1 MAISTVTEFAREL
14 KIPAKVLVEQLRS
27 AGISVENENSTVSD
41 ADKAKLLENLHTE
54 RTQNTKPR
62 KITIMRRE
70 TSTIRQHDGQG
81 GAHTIEVEVRRR
93 RVFVKNTQ
101 AATDRAAQMKAARE
115 EMEARAREQLAAKA
129 AAEAATAKKVETPAA
144 APKMATPAPEAKP
157 TAATEVKTEVA
168 PKAEVKEAS
177 TGSAEVKK
185 EVLSKVSETPATSEK
200 AEVKAEQKKET
211 AEEKPA
217 SAKPQEVKPAV
228 EKKTTEPKKEE
239 KAPAASNPK
248 AEAKPEAKSQQKKAP
263 MQQQN
268 KPRKGENQQKAAKP
282 VNATN
287 ARAQQPKQPQKPE
300 VSAEE
305 RARLEAERNAAR
317 RKAQEEAE
325 AIRQMLARPKVVLKA
340 KATPAAKGAPAAAP
354 ATKKEEKKSEHRKG
368 SSQNNTA
375 EKNEGNGGKKGG
387 FKGRGRNDRSMND
400 NGWGEDSRSH
410 RAMKTRGAIDDGSEE
425 ETSWRSRSRKPKR
438 DRNAAV
444 AATPAEPIVREVSV
458 PETISVA
465 DLARKM
471 AVKATEVI
479 KTLMKMGQMV
489 TINQMLDQ
497 DTAMIIVEE
506 MGHKAVQ
513 AKIDDPEALLGE
525 LAGASQNYPATPRP
539 PVVTI
544 MGHVD
549 HGKTSLLD
557 YIRRA
562 KVAAGEAGGI
572 TQHIGAYHVKTPRG
586 IVTFLD
592 TPGHEAFTAMRA
604 RGAQATDIVILVVA
618 ADDGVMPQTKEA
630 IAHAKAAK
638 VPLVVAINKIDKP
651 EANPERVRN
660 ELVQNGVMPEE
671 YGGDVPFIPVSAK
684 TGQGVDEL
692 LENLLLQAEM
702 LELKAPAEGPAK
714 GLVVE
719 SRLDKGRGPVASVLV
734 QAGLLKKGDIVLVG
748 QAYGRVRAMNNE
760 LGKSVPEA
768 GPSIPVEILGLSD
781 VPQAGDVLLT
791 VPDEKKAREVALFRQ
806 SRNRDVRLAQQQS
819 ARLDNAFN
827 QNGDVKTLSVVIKA
841 DVQGSQEAISAA
853 LQKLSTDEVR
863 VQVVYS
869 AVGGIS
875 ETDVN
880 LAAASRAIIIGFN
893 VRADAM
899 AKKTAET
906 NAIEIRY
913 YNIIYDAI
921 DDVKAAMSGMLAPE
935 RKETGIGL
943 LEIRQTIHIPKVG
956 LIAGCRVME
965 GVVRRGANV
974 RLIRDN
980 VVVWT
985 GELASLKHFKDDVR
999 EVQAGNECGLSLKGH
1014 DDIKEGDQLEIFEVT
1029 EIARTL

>member
-1 MAISTVTEFAREL
+1 MANSTVTDFAREL
-14 KIPAKVLVEQLRS
+14 HIPAKVLVEQLRS
-27 AGISVENENSTVSD
+27 AGIPVQSETSAVSD
-41 ADKAKLLENLHTE
+41 ADKAKLLEKLHTE
-54 RTQNTKPR
+54 RTQNAKPR

-70 TSTIRQHDGQG
+70 TTTIRQNDGQG

-93 RVFVKNTQ
+93 RIFVKNTQ
-101 AATDRAAQMKAARE
+101 AAQAARAELEAKAKAQVQAALDQKKAAQEKSSV
-115 EMEARAREQLAAKA
+115 K
-129 AAEAATAKKVETPAA
+129 TVTP
-144 APKMATPAPEAKP
+144 PPAPAPVAVKP
-157 TAATEVKTEVA
+157 V
-168 PKAEVKEAS
+168 
-177 TGSAEVKK
+177 
-185 EVLSKVSETPATSEK
+185 TP
-200 AEVKAEQKKET
+200 VKAPQE
-211 AEEKPA
+211 
-217 SAKPQEVKPAV
+217 KPQEVKA
-228 EKKTTEPKKEE
+228 EPKVKAAPV
-239 KAPAASNPK
+239 APAAPEAPK
-248 AEAKPEAKSQQKKAP
+248 AASEVVKPAQSQKVEPVAPVKKPETAASAQAPQGKVGIADKPLVKEASKAP
-263 MQQQN
+263 V
-268 KPRKGENQQKAAKP
+268 KP
-282 VNATN
+282 VKETKGSVPKAIKPTAPSAQKVKEDAERDA
-287 ARAQQPKQPQKPE
+287 ARLKAQQ
-300 VSAEE
+300 
-305 RARLEAERNAAR
+305 
-317 RKAQEEAE
+317 EAE

-340 KATPAAKGAPAAAP
+340 KPTPVAKPVV
-354 ATKKEEKKSEHRKG
+354 KEEKKPDRRKSADAPKSE
-368 SSQNNTA
+368 A
-375 EKNEGNGGKKGG
+375 PKKGG
-387 FKGRGRNDRSMND
+387 FKNHGRSERSGENA
-400 NGWGEDSRSH
+400 WGEDSRTH
-410 RAMKTRGAIDDGSEE
+410 RALKTRGAIDGGSDED
-425 ETSWRSRSRKPKR
+425 TSWRSRSKKPKR
-438 DRNAAV
+438 DRSNATPAGQ
-444 AATPAEPIVREVSV
+444 APAEPIVREVSV

-497 DTAMIIVEE
+497 DTAMIVVEE

-513 AKIDDPEALLGE
+513 AKADDPEALLGE
-525 LAGASQNYPATPRP
+525 LSETTTTYPEKPRP

-638 VPLVVAINKIDKP
+638 VPLVVAINKMDKP

-671 YGGDVPFIPVSAK
+671 FGGDVPFIPVSAK
-684 TGQGVDEL
+684 TGLGVDEL
-692 LENLLLQAEM
+692 LENVLLQAEM

-714 GLVVE
+714 GLVIE

-734 QAGLLKKGDIVLVG
+734 QSGLLKKGDIVLVG
-748 QAYGRVRAMNNE
+748 QVYGRVRAMNNE
-760 LGKSVPEA
+760 MSKAVQQA

-806 SRNRDVRLAQQQS
+806 SRNRDVRLAKQQS
-819 ARLDNAFN
+819 ARLDSAFN
-827 QNGDVKTLSVVIKA
+827 QNGDVKTLSVIIKA

-880 LAAASRAIIIGFN
+880 LAAASHAIIIGFN

-899 AKKTAET
+899 AKKMAET
-906 NAIEIRY
+906 DGIEIRY

-943 LEIRQTIHIPKVG
+943 LEIRQTIHVPKVG
-956 LIAGCRVME
+956 LIAGCRVLE
-965 GVVRRGANV
+965 GVVRRNASARQLRN
-974 RLIRDN
+974 N
-980 VVVWT
+980 VVIWT

-1014 DDIKEGDQLEIFEVT
+1014 DDIQVGDQLEIFEVT
-1029 EIARTL
+1029 EVARTL

>member
-1 MAISTVTEFAREL
+1 MANSTVTDFAREL
-14 KIPAKVLVEQLRS
+14 HIPAKVLVEQLRS
-27 AGISVENENSTVSD
+27 AGIPVQSEMSAVSD
-41 ADKAKLLENLHTE
+41 ADKAKLLEKLHTE
-54 RTQNTKPR
+54 RTQNAKPR

-70 TSTIRQHDGQG
+70 TTTIRQNDGQG

-93 RVFVKNTQ
+93 RIFVKNTQ
-101 AATDRAAQMKAARE
+101 AAQAARAELEAKAKAQVQAALDQKKAAQEKSSV
-115 EMEARAREQLAAKA
+115 K
-129 AAEAATAKKVETPAA
+129 TVTP
-144 APKMATPAPEAKP
+144 PPAPAPVAVKP
-157 TAATEVKTEVA
+157 V
-168 PKAEVKEAS
+168 
-177 TGSAEVKK
+177 
-185 EVLSKVSETPATSEK
+185 TP
-200 AEVKAEQKKET
+200 VKAPQE
-211 AEEKPA
+211 
-217 SAKPQEVKPAV
+217 KPQEVKA
-228 EKKTTEPKKEE
+228 EPKVKAAPV
-239 KAPAASNPK
+239 APAAPEAPK
-248 AEAKPEAKSQQKKAP
+248 AASEVVKPAQSQKVEPVAPVKKPETAASAQAPQGKVGIADKPLVKEASKAP
-263 MQQQN
+263 V
-268 KPRKGENQQKAAKP
+268 KP
-282 VNATN
+282 VKETKGSVPKAIKPTAPSAQKVKEDAERDA
-287 ARAQQPKQPQKPE
+287 ARLKAQQ
-300 VSAEE
+300 
-305 RARLEAERNAAR
+305 
-317 RKAQEEAE
+317 EAE

-340 KATPAAKGAPAAAP
+340 KPTPVAKPVV
-354 ATKKEEKKSEHRKG
+354 KEEKKPDRRKSADAPKSE
-368 SSQNNTA
+368 A
-375 EKNEGNGGKKGG
+375 PKKGG
-387 FKGRGRNDRSMND
+387 FKNHGRSERSGENA
-400 NGWGEDSRSH
+400 WGEDSRTH
-410 RAMKTRGAIDDGSEE
+410 RALKTRGAIDGGSDED
-425 ETSWRSRSRKPKR
+425 TSWRSRSKKPKR
-438 DRNAAV
+438 DRSNATPAGQ
-444 AATPAEPIVREVSV
+444 APAEPIVREVSV

-497 DTAMIIVEE
+497 DTAMIVVEE

-513 AKIDDPEALLGE
+513 AKADDPEALLGE
-525 LAGASQNYPATPRP
+525 LSETTTTYPEKPRP

-638 VPLVVAINKIDKP
+638 VPLVVAINKMDKP

-671 YGGDVPFIPVSAK
+671 FGGDVPFIPVSAK
-684 TGQGVDEL
+684 TGLGVDEL
-692 LENLLLQAEM
+692 LENVLLQAEM

-714 GLVVE
+714 GLVIE

-734 QAGLLKKGDIVLVG
+734 QSGLLKKGDIVLVG
-748 QAYGRVRAMNNE
+748 QVYGRVRAMNNE
-760 LGKSVPEA
+760 MSKAVQQA

-806 SRNRDVRLAQQQS
+806 SRNRDVRLAKQQS
-819 ARLDNAFN
+819 ARLDSAFN
-827 QNGDVKTLSVVIKA
+827 QNGDVKTLSVIIKA

-880 LAAASRAIIIGFN
+880 LAAASHAIIIGFN

-906 NAIEIRY
+906 DGIEIRY

-943 LEIRQTIHIPKVG
+943 LEIRQTIHVPKVG
-956 LIAGCRVME
+956 LIAGCRVLE
-965 GVVRRGANV
+965 GVVRRNASARQLRN
-974 RLIRDN
+974 N
-980 VVVWT
+980 VVIWT

-1014 DDIKEGDQLEIFEVT
+1014 DDIQVGDQLEIFEVT
-1029 EIARTL
+1029 EVARTL

>member
-1 MAISTVTEFAREL
+1 MANSTVTDFAREL
-14 KIPAKVLVEQLRS
+14 HIPAKVLVEQLRS
-27 AGISVENENSTVSD
+27 AGIPVQSETSAVSD
-41 ADKAKLLENLHTE
+41 ADKAKLLEKLHTE
-54 RTQNTKPR
+54 RTQNAKPR

-70 TSTIRQHDGQG
+70 TTTIRQNDGQG

-93 RVFVKNTQ
+93 RIFVKNTQ
-101 AATDRAAQMKAARE
+101 AAQAARAELEAKAKAQVQAALDQKKAAQEKSSV
-115 EMEARAREQLAAKA
+115 K
-129 AAEAATAKKVETPAA
+129 TVTP
-144 APKMATPAPEAKP
+144 PPAPAPVAVKP
-157 TAATEVKTEVA
+157 V
-168 PKAEVKEAS
+168 
-177 TGSAEVKK
+177 
-185 EVLSKVSETPATSEK
+185 TP
-200 AEVKAEQKKET
+200 VKAPQE
-211 AEEKPA
+211 
-217 SAKPQEVKPAV
+217 KPQEVKA
-228 EKKTTEPKKEE
+228 EPKVKAAPV
-239 KAPAASNPK
+239 APAAPEAPK
-248 AEAKPEAKSQQKKAP
+248 AASEVVKPAQSQKVEPVAPVKKPETAASAQAPQGKVGIADKPLVKEASKAP
-263 MQQQN
+263 V
-268 KPRKGENQQKAAKP
+268 KP
-282 VNATN
+282 VKETKGSVPKAIKPTAPSAQKVKEDAERDA
-287 ARAQQPKQPQKPE
+287 ARLKAQQ
-300 VSAEE
+300 
-305 RARLEAERNAAR
+305 
-317 RKAQEEAE
+317 EAE

-340 KATPAAKGAPAAAP
+340 KPTPVAKPVV
-354 ATKKEEKKSEHRKG
+354 KEEKKPDRRKSADAPKSE
-368 SSQNNTA
+368 A
-375 EKNEGNGGKKGG
+375 PKKGG
-387 FKGRGRNDRSMND
+387 FKNHGRSERSGENA
-400 NGWGEDSRSH
+400 WGEDSRTH
-410 RAMKTRGAIDDGSEE
+410 RALKTRGAIDGGSDED
-425 ETSWRSRSRKPKR
+425 TSWRSRSKKPKR
-438 DRNAAV
+438 DRSNATPAGQ
-444 AATPAEPIVREVSV
+444 APAEPIVREVSV

-497 DTAMIIVEE
+497 DTAMIVVEE

-513 AKIDDPEALLGE
+513 AKADDPEALLGE
-525 LAGASQNYPATPRP
+525 LSETTTTYPEKPRP

-638 VPLVVAINKIDKP
+638 VPLVVAINKMDKP

-671 YGGDVPFIPVSAK
+671 FGGDVPFIPVSAK
-684 TGQGVDEL
+684 TGLGVDEL
-692 LENLLLQAEM
+692 LENVLLQAEM

-714 GLVVE
+714 GLVIE

-734 QAGLLKKGDIVLVG
+734 QSGLLKKGDIVLVG
-748 QAYGRVRAMNNE
+748 QVYGRVRAMNNE
-760 LGKSVPEA
+760 MSKAVQQA

-806 SRNRDVRLAQQQS
+806 SRNRDVRLTKQQS
-819 ARLDNAFN
+819 ARLDSAFN
-827 QNGDVKTLSVVIKA
+827 QNGDVKTLSVIIKA

-880 LAAASRAIIIGFN
+880 LAAASHAMIIGFN

-906 NAIEIRY
+906 DGIEIRY

-943 LEIRQTIHIPKVG
+943 LEIRQTIHVPKVG
-956 LIAGCRVME
+956 LIAGCRVLE
-965 GVVRRGANV
+965 GVVRRNASARQLRN
-974 RLIRDN
+974 N
-980 VVVWT
+980 VVIWT

-1014 DDIKEGDQLEIFEVT
+1014 DDIQVGDQLEIFEVT
-1029 EIARTL
+1029 EVARTL

>member
-1 MAISTVTEFAREL
+1 MANSTVTDFAREL
-14 KIPAKVLVEQLRS
+14 HIPAKVLVEQLRS
-27 AGISVENENSTVSD
+27 AGIPVQSETSAVSD
-41 ADKAKLLENLHTE
+41 ADKAKLLEKLHTE
-54 RTQNTKPR
+54 RTQNAKPR

-70 TSTIRQHDGQG
+70 TTTIRQNDGQG

-93 RVFVKNTQ
+93 RIFVKNTQ
-101 AATDRAAQMKAARE
+101 AAQAARAELEAKAKAQVQAALDQKKAAQEKSSV
-115 EMEARAREQLAAKA
+115 K
-129 AAEAATAKKVETPAA
+129 TVTP
-144 APKMATPAPEAKP
+144 PPAPAPVAVKP
-157 TAATEVKTEVA
+157 V
-168 PKAEVKEAS
+168 
-177 TGSAEVKK
+177 
-185 EVLSKVSETPATSEK
+185 TP
-200 AEVKAEQKKET
+200 VKAPQE
-211 AEEKPA
+211 
-217 SAKPQEVKPAV
+217 KPQEVKA
-228 EKKTTEPKKEE
+228 EPKVKAAPV
-239 KAPAASNPK
+239 APAAPEAPK
-248 AEAKPEAKSQQKKAP
+248 AASEVVKPAQSQKVEPVAPVKKLETAASAQAPQGKVGIADKPLVKEASKAP
-263 MQQQN
+263 V
-268 KPRKGENQQKAAKP
+268 KP
-282 VNATN
+282 VKETKGSVPKAIKPTAPSAQKVKEDAERDA
-287 ARAQQPKQPQKPE
+287 ARLKAQQ
-300 VSAEE
+300 
-305 RARLEAERNAAR
+305 
-317 RKAQEEAE
+317 EAE

-340 KATPAAKGAPAAAP
+340 KPTPVAKPVV
-354 ATKKEEKKSEHRKG
+354 KEEKKPDRRKSADAPKSE
-368 SSQNNTA
+368 A
-375 EKNEGNGGKKGG
+375 PKKGG
-387 FKGRGRNDRSMND
+387 FKNHGRSERSGENA
-400 NGWGEDSRSH
+400 WGEDSRTH
-410 RAMKTRGAIDDGSEE
+410 RALKTRGAIDGGSDED
-425 ETSWRSRSRKPKR
+425 TSWRSRSKKPKR
-438 DRNAAV
+438 DRSNATPAGQ
-444 AATPAEPIVREVSV
+444 APAEPIVREVSV

-471 AVKATEVI
+471 SVMSTDVI
-479 KTLMKMGQMV
+479 KTLMKMFQMV

-497 DTAMIIVEE
+497 DTAMIVVEE

-513 AKIDDPEALLGE
+513 AKADDPEALLGE
-525 LAGASQNYPATPRP
+525 LSETTTTYPEKPRP

-638 VPLVVAINKIDKP
+638 VPLVVAINKMDKP

-671 YGGDVPFIPVSAK
+671 FGGDVPFIPVSAK
-684 TGQGVDEL
+684 TGLGVDEL
-692 LENLLLQAEM
+692 LENVLLQAEM

-714 GLVVE
+714 GLVIE

-734 QAGLLKKGDIVLVG
+734 QSGLLKKGDIVLVG
-748 QAYGRVRAMNNE
+748 QVYGRVRAMNNE
-760 LGKSVPEA
+760 MSKAVQQA

-806 SRNRDVRLAQQQS
+806 SRNRDVRLAKQQS
-819 ARLDNAFN
+819 ARLDSAFN
-827 QNGDVKTLSVVIKA
+827 QNGDVKTLSVIIKA

-880 LAAASRAIIIGFN
+880 LAAASHAIIIGFN

-906 NAIEIRY
+906 DGIEIRY

-943 LEIRQTIHIPKVG
+943 LEIRQTIHVPKVG
-956 LIAGCRVME
+956 LIAGCRVLE
-965 GVVRRGANV
+965 GVVRRNASARQLRN
-974 RLIRDN
+974 N
-980 VVVWT
+980 VVIWT

-1014 DDIKEGDQLEIFEVT
+1014 DDIQVGDQLEIFEVT
-1029 EIARTL
+1029 EVARTL

>member
-1 MAISTVTEFAREL
+1 MANSTVTDFAREL
-14 KIPAKVLVEQLRS
+14 HIPAKVLVEQLRS
-27 AGISVENENSTVSD
+27 AGIPVQSETSAVSD
-41 ADKAKLLENLHTE
+41 ADKAKLLEKLHTE
-54 RTQNTKPR
+54 RTQNAKPR

-70 TSTIRQHDGQG
+70 TTTIRQNDGQG

-93 RVFVKNTQ
+93 RIFVKNTQ
-101 AATDRAAQMKAARE
+101 AAQAARAELEAKAKAQVQAALDQKKAAQEKSSV
-115 EMEARAREQLAAKA
+115 K
-129 AAEAATAKKVETPAA
+129 TVTP
-144 APKMATPAPEAKP
+144 TPAPAPVAVKP
-157 TAATEVKTEVA
+157 V
-168 PKAEVKEAS
+168 
-177 TGSAEVKK
+177 
-185 EVLSKVSETPATSEK
+185 TP
-200 AEVKAEQKKET
+200 VKAPQE
-211 AEEKPA
+211 
-217 SAKPQEVKPAV
+217 KPQEVKA
-228 EKKTTEPKKEE
+228 EPKVKAAPV
-239 KAPAASNPK
+239 APAAPEAPK
-248 AEAKPEAKSQQKKAP
+248 TAPEVVKPAQSQKVELVAPVKKPETAASAQAPQGKVGIADKPLVKEASKAPVKPVKETKSPAPKTAKPTAPSAQKVKEDAE
-263 MQQQN
+263 
-268 KPRKGENQQKAAKP
+268 RDAARLK
-282 VNATN
+282 
-287 ARAQQPKQPQKPE
+287 AQQ
-300 VSAEE
+300 
-305 RARLEAERNAAR
+305 
-317 RKAQEEAE
+317 EAE

-340 KATPAAKGAPAAAP
+340 KPTPVAKPVV
-354 ATKKEEKKSEHRKG
+354 KEEKKPDRRKSADAPKSE
-368 SSQNNTA
+368 A
-375 EKNEGNGGKKGG
+375 PKKGG
-387 FKGRGRNDRSMND
+387 FKNHGRSERSGENA
-400 NGWGEDSRSH
+400 WGEDSRTH
-410 RAMKTRGAIDDGSEE
+410 RALKTRGAIDGGSDED
-425 ETSWRSRSRKPKR
+425 TSWRSRSKKPKR
-438 DRNAAV
+438 DRSNATPAGQ
-444 AATPAEPIVREVSV
+444 APAEPIVREVSV

-465 DLARKM
+465 DLARRM

-497 DTAMIIVEE
+497 DTAMIVVEE

-513 AKIDDPEALLGE
+513 AKADDPEALLGE
-525 LAGASQNYPATPRP
+525 LSETTTTYPEKPRP

-638 VPLVVAINKIDKP
+638 VPLVVAINKMDKP

-671 YGGDVPFIPVSAK
+671 FGGDVPFIPVSAK
-684 TGQGVDEL
+684 TGLGVDEL
-692 LENLLLQAEM
+692 LENVLLQAEM

-714 GLVVE
+714 GLVIE

-734 QAGLLKKGDIVLVG
+734 QSGLLKKGDIVLVG
-748 QAYGRVRAMNNE
+748 QVYGRVRAMNNE
-760 LGKSVPEA
+760 MSKAVQQA

-806 SRNRDVRLAQQQS
+806 SRNRDVRLAKQQS
-819 ARLDNAFN
+819 ARLDSAFN
-827 QNGDVKTLSVVIKA
+827 QNGDVKTLSVIIKA

-880 LAAASRAIIIGFN
+880 LAAASHAIIIGFN

-906 NAIEIRY
+906 DGIEIRY

-943 LEIRQTIHIPKVG
+943 LEIRQTIHVPKVG
-956 LIAGCRVME
+956 LIAGCRVLE
-965 GVVRRGANV
+965 GVVRRNASTRQLRN
-974 RLIRDN
+974 N
-980 VVVWT
+980 VVIWT

-1014 DDIKEGDQLEIFEVT
+1014 DDIQVGDQLEIFEVT
-1029 EIARTL
+1029 EVARTL

>member
-1 MAISTVTEFAREL
+1 MANSTVTDFAWEL
-14 KIPAKVLVEQLRS
+14 HIPAKVLVEQLRS
-27 AGISVENENSTVSD
+27 AGIPVQSETSAVSD
-41 ADKAKLLENLHTE
+41 ADKAKLLEKLHTE
-54 RTQNTKPR
+54 RTQNAKPR

-70 TSTIRQHDGQG
+70 TTTIRQNDGQG

-93 RVFVKNTQ
+93 RIFVKNTQ
-101 AATDRAAQMKAARE
+101 AAQAARAELEAKAKAQVQAALDQKKAAQEKSSV
-115 EMEARAREQLAAKA
+115 K
-129 AAEAATAKKVETPAA
+129 TVTP
-144 APKMATPAPEAKP
+144 PPAPAPVAVKP
-157 TAATEVKTEVA
+157 V
-168 PKAEVKEAS
+168 
-177 TGSAEVKK
+177 
-185 EVLSKVSETPATSEK
+185 TP
-200 AEVKAEQKKET
+200 VKAPQE
-211 AEEKPA
+211 
-217 SAKPQEVKPAV
+217 KPQEVKA
-228 EKKTTEPKKEE
+228 EPKVKAAPV
-239 KAPAASNPK
+239 APAAPEAPK
-248 AEAKPEAKSQQKKAP
+248 AASEVVKPAQSQKVEPVAPVKKPETAASAQAPQGKVGIADKPLVKEASKAP
-263 MQQQN
+263 V
-268 KPRKGENQQKAAKP
+268 KP
-282 VNATN
+282 VKETKGSVPKAIKPTAPSAQKVKEDAERDA
-287 ARAQQPKQPQKPE
+287 ARLKAQQ
-300 VSAEE
+300 
-305 RARLEAERNAAR
+305 
-317 RKAQEEAE
+317 EAE

-340 KATPAAKGAPAAAP
+340 KPTPVAKPVV
-354 ATKKEEKKSEHRKG
+354 KEEKKPDRRKSADAPKSE
-368 SSQNNTA
+368 A
-375 EKNEGNGGKKGG
+375 PKKGG
-387 FKGRGRNDRSMND
+387 FKNHGRSERSGENA
-400 NGWGEDSRSH
+400 WGEDSRTH
-410 RAMKTRGAIDDGSEE
+410 RALKTRGAIDGGSDED
-425 ETSWRSRSRKPKR
+425 TSWRSRSKKPKR
-438 DRNAAV
+438 DRSNATPAGQ
-444 AATPAEPIVREVSV
+444 APAEPIVREVSV

-497 DTAMIIVEE
+497 DTAMIVVEE

-513 AKIDDPEALLGE
+513 AKADDPEALLGE
-525 LAGASQNYPATPRP
+525 LSETTTTYPEKPRP

-638 VPLVVAINKIDKP
+638 VPLVVAINKMDKP

-671 YGGDVPFIPVSAK
+671 FGGDVPFIPVSAK
-684 TGQGVDEL
+684 TGLGVDEL
-692 LENLLLQAEM
+692 LENVLLQAEM

-714 GLVVE
+714 GLVIE

-734 QAGLLKKGDIVLVG
+734 QSGLLKKGDIVLVG
-748 QAYGRVRAMNNE
+748 QVYGRVRAMNNE
-760 LGKSVPEA
+760 MSKAVQQA

-806 SRNRDVRLAQQQS
+806 SRNRDVRLAKQQS
-819 ARLDNAFN
+819 ARLDSAFN
-827 QNGDVKTLSVVIKA
+827 QNGDVKTLSVIIKA

-880 LAAASRAIIIGFN
+880 LAAASHAIIIGFN

-906 NAIEIRY
+906 DGIEIRY

-943 LEIRQTIHIPKVG
+943 LEIRQTIHVPKVG
-956 LIAGCRVME
+956 LIAGCRVLE
-965 GVVRRGANV
+965 GVVRRNASARQLRN
-974 RLIRDN
+974 N
-980 VVVWT
+980 VVIWT

-1014 DDIKEGDQLEIFEVT
+1014 DDIQVGDQLEIFEVT
-1029 EIARTL
+1029 EVARTL

>member
-1 MAISTVTEFAREL
+1 MANSTVTDFAREL
-14 KIPAKVLVEQLRS
+14 HIPAKVLVEQLRS
-27 AGISVENENSTVSD
+27 AGIPVQSETSAVSD
-41 ADKAKLLENLHTE
+41 ADKAKLLEKLHTE
-54 RTQNTKPR
+54 RTQNAKPR

-70 TSTIRQHDGQG
+70 TTTIRQNDGQG

-93 RVFVKNTQ
+93 RIFVKNTQ
-101 AATDRAAQMKAARE
+101 AAQAARAELEAKAKAQVQAALDQKKAAQEKSSV
-115 EMEARAREQLAAKA
+115 K
-129 AAEAATAKKVETPAA
+129 TVTP
-144 APKMATPAPEAKP
+144 PPAPAPVAVKP
-157 TAATEVKTEVA
+157 V
-168 PKAEVKEAS
+168 
-177 TGSAEVKK
+177 
-185 EVLSKVSETPATSEK
+185 TP
-200 AEVKAEQKKET
+200 VKAPQE
-211 AEEKPA
+211 
-217 SAKPQEVKPAV
+217 KPQEVKA
-228 EKKTTEPKKEE
+228 EPKVKAAPV
-239 KAPAASNPK
+239 APAAPEAPK
-248 AEAKPEAKSQQKKAP
+248 AASEVVKPAQSQKVEPVAPVKKPETAASAQAPQGKVGIADKPLVKEASKAP
-263 MQQQN
+263 V
-268 KPRKGENQQKAAKP
+268 KP
-282 VNATN
+282 VKETKGSVPKAIKPTAPSAQKVKEDAERDA
-287 ARAQQPKQPQKPE
+287 ARLKAQQ
-300 VSAEE
+300 
-305 RARLEAERNAAR
+305 
-317 RKAQEEAE
+317 EAE

-340 KATPAAKGAPAAAP
+340 KPTPVAKPVV
-354 ATKKEEKKSEHRKG
+354 KEEKKPDRRKSADAPKSE
-368 SSQNNTA
+368 A
-375 EKNEGNGGKKGG
+375 PKKDG
-387 FKGRGRNDRSMND
+387 FKNHGRSERSGENA
-400 NGWGEDSRSH
+400 WGEDSRTH
-410 RAMKTRGAIDDGSEE
+410 RALKTRGAIDGGSDED
-425 ETSWRSRSRKPKR
+425 TSWRSRSKKPKR
-438 DRNAAV
+438 DRSNATPAGQ
-444 AATPAEPIVREVSV
+444 APAEPIVREVSV

-497 DTAMIIVEE
+497 DTAMIVVEE

-513 AKIDDPEALLGE
+513 AKADDPEALLGE
-525 LAGASQNYPATPRP
+525 LSETTTTYPEKPRP

-638 VPLVVAINKIDKP
+638 VPLVVAINKMDKP

-671 YGGDVPFIPVSAK
+671 FGGDVPFIPVSAK
-684 TGQGVDEL
+684 TGLGVDEL
-692 LENLLLQAEM
+692 LENVLLQAEM

-714 GLVVE
+714 GLVIE

-734 QAGLLKKGDIVLVG
+734 QSGLLKKGDIVLVG
-748 QAYGRVRAMNNE
+748 QVYGRVRAMNNE
-760 LGKSVPEA
+760 MSKAVQQA

-806 SRNRDVRLAQQQS
+806 SRNRDVRLAKQQS
-819 ARLDNAFN
+819 ARLDSAFN
-827 QNGDVKTLSVVIKA
+827 QNGDVKTLSVIIKA

-880 LAAASRAIIIGFN
+880 LAAASHAIIIGFN

-906 NAIEIRY
+906 DGIEIRY

-943 LEIRQTIHIPKVG
+943 LEIRQTIHVPKVG
-956 LIAGCRVME
+956 LIAGCRVLE
-965 GVVRRGANV
+965 GVVRRNASARQLRN
-974 RLIRDN
+974 N
-980 VVVWT
+980 VVIWT

-1014 DDIKEGDQLEIFEVT
+1014 DDIQVGDQLEIFEVT
-1029 EIARTL
+1029 EVARTL

>member
-1 MAISTVTEFAREL
+1 MANSTVTDFAREL
-14 KIPAKVLVEQLRS
+14 HIPAKVLVEQLRS
-27 AGISVENENSTVSD
+27 AGIPVQSETSAVSD
-41 ADKAKLLENLHTE
+41 ADKAKLLEKLHTE
-54 RTQNTKPR
+54 RTQNAKPR

-70 TSTIRQHDGQG
+70 TTTIRQNDGQG

-93 RVFVKNTQ
+93 RIFVKNTQ
-101 AATDRAAQMKAARE
+101 AAQAARAELEAKAKAQVQAALDQKKAAQEKSSV
-115 EMEARAREQLAAKA
+115 K
-129 AAEAATAKKVETPAA
+129 TVTP
-144 APKMATPAPEAKP
+144 PPAPAPVAVKP
-157 TAATEVKTEVA
+157 V
-168 PKAEVKEAS
+168 
-177 TGSAEVKK
+177 
-185 EVLSKVSETPATSEK
+185 TP
-200 AEVKAEQKKET
+200 VKAPQE
-211 AEEKPA
+211 
-217 SAKPQEVKPAV
+217 KPQEVKA
-228 EKKTTEPKKEE
+228 EPKVKAAPV
-239 KAPAASNPK
+239 APAAPEAPK
-248 AEAKPEAKSQQKKAP
+248 AASEVVKPAQSQKVEPVAPVKKPETAASAQAPQGKVGIADKPLVKEASKAP
-263 MQQQN
+263 V
-268 KPRKGENQQKAAKP
+268 KP
-282 VNATN
+282 VKETKGSVPKAIKPTAPSAQKVKEDAERDA
-287 ARAQQPKQPQKPE
+287 ARLKAQQ
-300 VSAEE
+300 
-305 RARLEAERNAAR
+305 
-317 RKAQEEAE
+317 EAE

-340 KATPAAKGAPAAAP
+340 KPTPVAKPVV
-354 ATKKEEKKSEHRKG
+354 KEEKKPDRRKSADAPKSE
-368 SSQNNTA
+368 A
-375 EKNEGNGGKKGG
+375 PKKGG
-387 FKGRGRNDRSMND
+387 FKNHGRSERSGENA
-400 NGWGEDSRSH
+400 WGEDSRTH
-410 RAMKTRGAIDDGSEE
+410 RALKTRGAIDGGSDED
-425 ETSWRSRSRKPKR
+425 TSWRSRSKKPKR
-438 DRNAAV
+438 DRSNATPAGQV
-444 AATPAEPIVREVSV
+444 PAEPIVREVSV

-497 DTAMIIVEE
+497 DTAMIVVEE

-513 AKIDDPEALLGE
+513 AKADDPEALLGE
-525 LAGASQNYPATPRP
+525 LSETTTTYPEKPRP

-638 VPLVVAINKIDKP
+638 VPLVVAINKMDKP

-671 YGGDVPFIPVSAK
+671 FGGDVPFIPVSAK
-684 TGQGVDEL
+684 TGLGVDEL
-692 LENLLLQAEM
+692 LENVLLQAEM

-714 GLVVE
+714 GLVIE

-734 QAGLLKKGDIVLVG
+734 QSGLLKKGDIVLVG
-748 QAYGRVRAMNNE
+748 QVYGRVRAMNNE
-760 LGKSVPEA
+760 MSKAVQQA

-806 SRNRDVRLAQQQS
+806 SRNRDVRLAKQQS
-819 ARLDNAFN
+819 ARLDSAFN
-827 QNGDVKTLSVVIKA
+827 QNGDVKTLSVIIKA

-880 LAAASRAIIIGFN
+880 LAAASHAIIIGFN

-906 NAIEIRY
+906 DGIEIRY

-943 LEIRQTIHIPKVG
+943 LEIRQTIHVPKVG
-956 LIAGCRVME
+956 LIAGCRVLE
-965 GVVRRGANV
+965 GVVRRNASARQLRN
-974 RLIRDN
+974 N
-980 VVVWT
+980 VVIWT

-1014 DDIKEGDQLEIFEVT
+1014 DDIQVGDQLEIFEVT
-1029 EIARTL
+1029 EVARTL

>member
-1 MAISTVTEFAREL
+1 MANSTVTDFAREL
-14 KIPAKVLVEQLRS
+14 HIPAKVLVEQLRS
-27 AGISVENENSTVSD
+27 AGIPIQSETSAVSD
-41 ADKAKLLENLHTE
+41 ADKAKLLEKLHTE
-54 RTQNTKPR
+54 RTQNAKPR

-70 TSTIRQHDGQG
+70 TTTIRQNDGQG

-93 RVFVKNTQ
+93 RIFVKNTQ
-101 AATDRAAQMKAARE
+101 AAQAARAELEAKAKAQVQAALDQKKAAQEKSSV
-115 EMEARAREQLAAKA
+115 K
-129 AAEAATAKKVETPAA
+129 TVTP
-144 APKMATPAPEAKP
+144 PPAPAPVAVKP
-157 TAATEVKTEVA
+157 V
-168 PKAEVKEAS
+168 
-177 TGSAEVKK
+177 
-185 EVLSKVSETPATSEK
+185 TP
-200 AEVKAEQKKET
+200 VKAPQE
-211 AEEKPA
+211 
-217 SAKPQEVKPAV
+217 KPQEVKA
-228 EKKTTEPKKEE
+228 EPKVKAAPV
-239 KAPAASNPK
+239 APAAPEAPK
-248 AEAKPEAKSQQKKAP
+248 AASEVVKPAQSQKVEPVAPVKKPETAASAQAPQGKVGIADKPLVKEASKAP
-263 MQQQN
+263 V
-268 KPRKGENQQKAAKP
+268 KP
-282 VNATN
+282 VKETKGSVPKAIKPTAPSAQKVKEDAERDA
-287 ARAQQPKQPQKPE
+287 ARLKAQQ
-300 VSAEE
+300 
-305 RARLEAERNAAR
+305 
-317 RKAQEEAE
+317 EAE

-340 KATPAAKGAPAAAP
+340 KPTPVAKPVV
-354 ATKKEEKKSEHRKG
+354 KEEKKPDRRKSADAPKSE
-368 SSQNNTA
+368 A
-375 EKNEGNGGKKGG
+375 PKKGG
-387 FKGRGRNDRSMND
+387 FKNHGRSERSGENA
-400 NGWGEDSRSH
+400 WGEDSRTH
-410 RAMKTRGAIDDGSEE
+410 RALKTRGAIDGGSDED
-425 ETSWRSRSRKPKR
+425 TSWRSRSKKPKR
-438 DRNAAV
+438 DRSNATPAGQ
-444 AATPAEPIVREVSV
+444 APAEPIVREVSV

-497 DTAMIIVEE
+497 DTAMIVVEE

-513 AKIDDPEALLGE
+513 AKADDPEALLGE
-525 LAGASQNYPATPRP
+525 LSETTTTYPEKPRP

-638 VPLVVAINKIDKP
+638 VPLVVAINKMDKP

-671 YGGDVPFIPVSAK
+671 FGGDVPFIPVSAK
-684 TGQGVDEL
+684 TGLGVDEL
-692 LENLLLQAEM
+692 LENVLLQAEM

-714 GLVVE
+714 GLVIE

-734 QAGLLKKGDIVLVG
+734 QSGLLKKGDIVLVG
-748 QAYGRVRAMNNE
+748 QVYGRVRAMNNE
-760 LGKSVPEA
+760 MSKAVQQA

-806 SRNRDVRLAQQQS
+806 SRNRDVRLAKQQS
-819 ARLDNAFN
+819 ARLDSAFN
-827 QNGDVKTLSVVIKA
+827 QNGDVKTLSVIIKA

-880 LAAASRAIIIGFN
+880 LAAASHAIIIGFN

-906 NAIEIRY
+906 DGIEIRY

-943 LEIRQTIHIPKVG
+943 LEIRQTIHVPKVG
-956 LIAGCRVME
+956 LIAGCRVLE
-965 GVVRRGANV
+965 GVVRRNASARQLRN
-974 RLIRDN
+974 N
-980 VVVWT
+980 VVIWT

-1014 DDIKEGDQLEIFEVT
+1014 DDIQVGDQLEIFEVT
-1029 EIARTL
+1029 EVARTL

>member
-1 MAISTVTEFAREL
+1 MANSTVTDFAREL
-14 KIPAKVLVEQLRS
+14 HIPAKVLVEQLRS
-27 AGISVENENSTVSD
+27 AGIPVQSETSAVSD
-41 ADKAKLLENLHTE
+41 ADKAKLLEKLHTE
-54 RTQNTKPR
+54 RTQNAKPR

-70 TSTIRQHDGQG
+70 TTTIRQNDGQG

-93 RVFVKNTQ
+93 RIFVKNTQ
-101 AATDRAAQMKAARE
+101 AAQAARAELEAKAKAQVQAALDQKKAAQEKSSV
-115 EMEARAREQLAAKA
+115 K
-129 AAEAATAKKVETPAA
+129 TVTP
-144 APKMATPAPEAKP
+144 PPAPAPVAVKP
-157 TAATEVKTEVA
+157 V
-168 PKAEVKEAS
+168 
-177 TGSAEVKK
+177 
-185 EVLSKVSETPATSEK
+185 TP
-200 AEVKAEQKKET
+200 VKAPQE
-211 AEEKPA
+211 
-217 SAKPQEVKPAV
+217 KPQEVKA
-228 EKKTTEPKKEE
+228 EPKVKAAPV
-239 KAPAASNPK
+239 APAAPEAPK
-248 AEAKPEAKSQQKKAP
+248 AASEVVKPAQSQKVEPVAPVKKPETAASAQAPQGKVGIADKPLVKEASKAP
-263 MQQQN
+263 V
-268 KPRKGENQQKAAKP
+268 KP
-282 VNATN
+282 VKETKGSVPKAIKPTAPSAQKVKEDAERDA
-287 ARAQQPKQPQKPE
+287 ARLKAQQ
-300 VSAEE
+300 
-305 RARLEAERNAAR
+305 
-317 RKAQEEAE
+317 EAE

-340 KATPAAKGAPAAAP
+340 KPTPVAKPVV
-354 ATKKEEKKSEHRKG
+354 KEEKKPDRRKSTDAPKSE
-368 SSQNNTA
+368 A
-375 EKNEGNGGKKGG
+375 PKKGG
-387 FKGRGRNDRSMND
+387 FKNHGRSERSGENA
-400 NGWGEDSRSH
+400 WGEDSRTH
-410 RAMKTRGAIDDGSEE
+410 RALKTRGAIDGGSDED
-425 ETSWRSRSRKPKR
+425 TSWRSRSKKPKR
-438 DRNAAV
+438 DRSNATPAGQ
-444 AATPAEPIVREVSV
+444 APAEPIVREVSV

-497 DTAMIIVEE
+497 DTAMIVVEE

-513 AKIDDPEALLGE
+513 AKADDPEALLGE
-525 LAGASQNYPATPRP
+525 LSETTTTYPEKPRP

-638 VPLVVAINKIDKP
+638 VPLVVAINKMDKP

-671 YGGDVPFIPVSAK
+671 FGGDVPFIPVSAK
-684 TGQGVDEL
+684 TGLGVDEL
-692 LENLLLQAEM
+692 LENVLLQAEM

-714 GLVVE
+714 GLVIE

-734 QAGLLKKGDIVLVG
+734 QSGLLKKGDIVLVG
-748 QAYGRVRAMNNE
+748 QVYGRVRAMNNE
-760 LGKSVPEA
+760 MSKAVQQA

-806 SRNRDVRLAQQQS
+806 SRNRDVRLAKQQS
-819 ARLDNAFN
+819 ARLDSAFN
-827 QNGDVKTLSVVIKA
+827 QNGDVKTLSVIIKA

-880 LAAASRAIIIGFN
+880 LAAASHAIIIGFN

-906 NAIEIRY
+906 DGIEIRY

-943 LEIRQTIHIPKVG
+943 LEIRQTIHVPKVG
-956 LIAGCRVME
+956 LIAGCRVLE
-965 GVVRRGANV
+965 GVVRRNASARQLRN
-974 RLIRDN
+974 N
-980 VVVWT
+980 VVIWT

-1014 DDIKEGDQLEIFEVT
+1014 DDIQVGDQLEIFEVT
-1029 EIARTL
+1029 EVARTL